1 MLQIPLKIL
10 FAPGTIQYYESRL
23 NAPLSELWTPV
34 EAAISN
40 AFIKVP
46 VEQLKKK
53 DTGKNIVLAYN
64 RFQSGETVMQL
75 PGLNPVKE
83 VH

>member
-1 MLQIPLKIL
+1 MLHIPLKKL

-23 NAPLSELWTPV
+23 NAPISELWTPV

-40 AFIKVP
+40 DFIKVP
-46 VEQLKKK
+46 VELLKKK
-53 DTGKNIVLAYN
+53 VTGENIVLAYN
-64 RFQSGETVMQL
+64 RFPSGKTAIQF
-75 PGLNPVKE
+75 PGLKPIKV